1 LTRRLAVALL
11 LTALA
16 GCGHNSKESRADS
29 AAQPAPSAHPTGAE
43 YRAIVREYRAL
54 RPLSSG
60 DDDDLAGGRR
70 ICAALTRPDTK
81 LIRLVR
87 ADCDNAI
94 DFFAAL
100 RGVEHAIDECAGGVP
115 GAGIPCARERYRA
128 LAAAIAQTRRGGVS
142 LNDELAHRRITGLC
156 ARSIGM
162 TVQQVA
168 GYQAAERYAR
178 DAASALE
185 VRDSAAFERATD
197 ALGDALNAGASNNAL
212 EGIEKDCRP
221 PKTKPLPR
229 LPSGGTVDA

>member
-1 LTRRLAVALL
+1 
-11 LTALA
+11 
-16 GCGHNSKESRADS
+16 
-29 AAQPAPSAHPTGAE
+29 
-43 YRAIVREYRAL
+43 
-54 RPLSSG
+54 
-60 DDDDLAGGRR
+60 
-70 ICAALTRPDTK
+70 
-81 LIRLVR
+81 
-87 ADCDNAI
+87 
-94 DFFAAL
+94 
-100 RGVEHAIDECAGGVP
+100 
-115 GAGIPCARERYRA
+115 
-128 LAAAIAQTRRGGVS
+128 
-142 LNDELAHRRITGLC
+142 
-156 ARSIGM
+156 M